1 MTFALG
7 RHVVKVTSLTLSR
20 VMYALCPAAAVHHR
34 SRPRRR
40 VTCAASGGV
49 IWLTPTHLR
58 GHDHPAMLE
67 AARRGVSPLTCVF
80 IDPPS
85 RDSAA
90 VSHTAALAGL
100 RESLAAAGGTLH
112 HLSGSP
118 RDVLP
123 AVARAVD
130 AEHVFVSA
138 EPEERL
144 AVLLDE
150 AQEALAQHSCQLHVC
165 SLPLWDAQPARES
178 NYRRHAQ
185 QRGQL
190 VPPQLQLPKLAF
202 TSAAVALPSSEVVT
216 VPVADS
222 ARRAV
227 PDTEVGAIAALR
239 AFCGLAEDEEVIRA
253 AEAADAERRGT
264 SFAVLFERAA
274 HLGTLSPRLIAAT
287 ANEALSAHLRGALP
301 DVAAV
306 RRARCALRAA
316 ERSAFHTSL
325 ALADRGRVA
334 ASDDGIASDSPN
346 GTHIRQRWWRWR
358 GMLVP
363 YIHVPALE
371 PTPSSLLL
379 VHGFGAFGEHW
390 RRQWGPLSSSSSVWC
405 PTLPGFGRSEK
416 GALPYSQELWTQY
429 LADFVTQVVATPVV
443 VAGNSI
449 GGFMCA
455 NLAADFP
462 ALVDGLVLLNSAGP
476 IRAGATDPGAAR
488 GSPLPALVINAL
500 TTLLLAYLERS
511 VEATLR
517 RCYPVCPENAD
528 AWLTREIERAS
539 SDDGAFGVFASVF
552 YLPPPRALNQLVN
565 TFGKATLI
573 LNGQLDPLNDA
584 GARARDLA
592 ALCDAK
598 KVSVQLLQAGHCPHD
613 ELPAEVN
620 AAISSFVI
628 RR

>member
-1 MTFALG
+1 
-7 RHVVKVTSLTLSR
+7 
-20 VMYALCPAAAVHHR
+20 
-34 SRPRRR
+34 
-40 VTCAASGGV
+40 
-49 IWLTPTHLR
+49 
-58 GHDHPAMLE
+58 
-67 AARRGVSPLTCVF
+67 VF
-80 IDPPS
+80 IDLPS
-85 RDSAA
+85 REGAA
-90 VSHTAALAGL
+90 FSHTAALAGL
-100 RESLAAAGGTLH
+100 KERLSAAGATLH

-118 RDVLP
+118 SVVLP

-144 AVLLDE
+144 AVLVDE
-150 AQEALAQHSCQLHVC
+150 AQEALAQQSCQLHVC
-165 SLPLWDAQPARES
+165 SLPLWDAQPAGES

-190 VPPQLQLPKLAF
+190 VPSELQLPQLAF
-202 TSAAVALPSSEVVT
+202 TPAAVALPSSGALPESS
-216 VPVADS
+216 PADGAS
-222 ARRAV
+222 TRRAV
-227 PDTEVGAIAALR
+227 PDTEVGAMAALR
-239 AFCGLAEDEEVIRA
+239 AFCGLADDAEVVQA

-287 ANEALSAHLRGALP
+287 AREALSAHLRGALP
-301 DVAAV
+301 NVAAV
-306 RRARCALRAA
+306 RRARSALRAA

-334 ASDDGIASDSPN
+334 ASDEEIGSDAN
-346 GTHIRQRWWRWR
+346 GSHIRQRWWRWR

-363 YIHVPALE
+363 YIHAPALE

-390 RRQWGPLSSSSSVWC
+390 RRQWGPLSSNASVWC

-429 LADFVTQVVATPVV
+429 LADFVTRVVATPVV

-455 NLAADFP
+455 NLAADYP

-476 IRAGATDPGAAR
+476 IRAQAADPGAAR
-488 GSPLPALVINAL
+488 GSPPPALVINAL

-511 VEATLR
+511 VESTLR
-517 RCYPVCPENAD
+517 RCYPVCPDNAD

-592 ALCDAK
+592 ALL
-598 KVSVQLLQAGHCPHD
+598 SLIH
-613 ELPAEVN
+613 
-620 AAISSFVI
+620 I
-628 RR
+628 